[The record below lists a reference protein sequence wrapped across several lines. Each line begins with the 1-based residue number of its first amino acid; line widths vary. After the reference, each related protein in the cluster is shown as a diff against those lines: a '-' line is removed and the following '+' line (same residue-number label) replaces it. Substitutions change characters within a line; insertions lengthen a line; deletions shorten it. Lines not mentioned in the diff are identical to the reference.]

1 MFDNSITDLSDEYN
15 QSGRSIIVLGVLP
28 DQENSMHDRNKEIVQ
43 LLKITRVVQLLK
55 PVIKDIHKGVTVIGL
70 DLGLLHLL
78 FKLLKRLIV
87 STLALQ
93 QELQDLLHLL

>member
-1 MFDNSITDLSDEYN
+1 
-15 QSGRSIIVLGVLP
+15 
-28 DQENSMHDRNKEIVQ
+28 MHDRNKEIVK

-55 PVIKDIHKGVTVIGL
+55 PVIKNVHKGITVISL